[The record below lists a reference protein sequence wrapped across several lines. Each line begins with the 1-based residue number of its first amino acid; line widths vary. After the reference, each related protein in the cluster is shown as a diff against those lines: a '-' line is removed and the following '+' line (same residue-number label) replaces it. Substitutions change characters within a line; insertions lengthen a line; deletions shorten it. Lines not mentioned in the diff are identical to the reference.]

1 MSDATEQRLE
11 NNTSAEKILEAATTL
26 FSLENFS
33 TVSIKQIAAE
43 SGVNSALISYY
54 FGGKK
59 NLYQEVLYTQ
69 ADKFLKLQDCIR
81 QLEVSPLAKLTRYV
95 DSIAEMQFKQP
106 YTIHL
111 IYRELLAP
119 QPMFE
124 NYVKNKLY
132 RIHQFMAELV
142 NEAIE
147 LGEITTTMKPTHV
160 AFTLEGM
167 IMFFFLTQSQIR
179 ELGNFN
185 QGAETSYLQE
195 AINSYLEALTKK

>member
-69 ADKFLKLQDCIR
+69 ADKFLKLQDGIR

-95 DSIAEMQFKQP
+95 DSIAEMQSKQP

-111 IYRELLAP
+111 IYRELLATK
-119 QPMFE
+119 PMFQ
-124 NYVKNKLY
+124 NK
-132 RIHQFMAELV
+132 
-142 NEAIE
+142 
-147 LGEITTTMKPTHV
+147 MK
-160 AFTLEGM
+160 
-167 IMFFFLTQSQIR
+167 
-179 ELGNFN
+179 
-185 QGAETSYLQE
+185 
-195 AINSYLEALTKK
+195 KKKRQ